1 MMSEESIVQSIA
13 QCIKEKIGDAI
24 GANPALKPLGFIP
37 SAVDDAS
44 SHAGKVSH
52 EIKKAKVKKD

>member
-1 MMSEESIVQSIA
+1 MLH
-13 QCIKEKIGDAI
+13 CNAI
-24 GANPALKPLGFIP
+24 SANPALKPSELACGKGLRFIP

-52 EIKKAKVKKD
+52 EIKKQKLKKGLKDKE

>member
-1 MMSEESIVQSIA
+1 MLH
-13 QCIKEKIGDAI
+13 CNAI
-24 GANPALKPLGFIP
+24 SANPALKPSELACGKGLRFIP

-52 EIKKAKVKKD
+52 EIKKQKLKKD